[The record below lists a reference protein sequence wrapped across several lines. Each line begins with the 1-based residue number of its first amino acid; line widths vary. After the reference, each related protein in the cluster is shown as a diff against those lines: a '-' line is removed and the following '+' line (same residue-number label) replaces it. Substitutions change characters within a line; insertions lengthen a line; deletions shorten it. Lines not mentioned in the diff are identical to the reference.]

1 MIILKLR
8 MYNFEKYIITNH
20 CIASM
25 GMLIK
30 FLD

>member
-8 MYNFEKYIITNH
+8 MYNFEKHIITNH

-25 GMLIK
+25 DILIK

>member
-8 MYNFEKYIITNH
+8 MYKLEKYIITNH

-25 GMLIK
+25 DMLIK

>member
-20 CIASM
+20 YIASM
-25 GMLIK
+25 DILIK